1 MVIIFDYY
9 YCFQNFPKWAYFW
22 EGDCLLQ
29 VKLPM
34 PALISLTT
42 FCPSILWAEK
52 TFNEKQP
59 FCSLGFSLP
68 PLFFI
73 ILFPRLLIQ
82 LLGILSISFVLTF
95 ASLLTS
101 ASILLKVSLL
111 KYCRTS
117 GGMGFTQCLPVFC
130 HYYRI
135 FEAIRLQRKGFIL
148 AHGLEGCKPQSGDL
162 VTLGLWQVHMTE
174 ETIHFKTQGTKN
186 KRKTVDSKV
195 LGKHC
200 LHSPKDLQRG
210 PTSQRVDHFP
220 LLTHGCA
227 Y

>member
-34 PALISLTT
+34 PALISLT
-42 FCPSILWAEK
+42 ILWAEK

-111 KYCRTS
+111 KYCHTS
-117 GGMGFTQCLPVFC
+117 GCMGFAQCLPVFC

-148 AHGLEGCKPQSGDL
+148 AHVVANHSQ
-162 VTLGLWQVHMTE
+162 VTLWLWASGRYTWQ
-174 ETIHFKTQGTKN
+174 
-186 KRKTVDSKV
+186 RKPFTSRPREQRTR
-195 LGKHC
+195 GRQWI
-200 LHSPKDLQRG
+200 PK
-210 PTSQRVDHFP
+210 S
-220 LLTHGCA
+220 
-227 Y
+227 